1 MTADPQPEE
10 GLGLGP
16 EDLPGL
22 YAAADVASGR
32 GQTAYLAATATR
44 GLLAVAAAALSAVA
58 VGAWQDTVLF
68 AVAVA
73 FVGALA
79 TESWLWATRPERR
92 WYDGRALAESAKTLA
107 WRYAVG
113 ANPFPVGHR
122 EAERELLE
130 RLAGLLRDAP
140 DTGIQPTDEPAISD
154 AMRRLRR
161 KPLAVRRR
169 AYLAGRLEDQRTW
182 YKGKAGFHG
191 RRAARWRTALLT
203 AEAVGVVVALTRAVG
218 WLSLDLAGVVAAVV
232 TAAAA
237 WLAVRQHESAAR
249 AYTFAHGELSI
260 ASERL
265 RSAKGE
271 DAWAKE
277 AADAEEAISR
287 EHIMWRAS
295 RSSS

>member
-1 MTADPQPEE
+1 MTAIPQPQQGV
-10 GLGLGP
+10 GLGR

-22 YAAADVASGR
+22 YVAADAASAR
-32 GQTAYLAATATR
+32 GQKAYRAATASR
-44 GLLAVAAAALSAVA
+44 GLLAVLAALLSALA
-58 VGAWQDTVLF
+58 VGAQRDELLF

-73 FVGALA
+73 FVGALVV
-79 TESWLWATRPERR
+79 ESWLWAARPERR

-113 ANPFPVGHR
+113 ADPFPIRRVR
-122 EAERELLE
+122 AERELLA
-130 RLAGLLRDAP
+130 RLSGLLRDAP
-140 DTGIQPTDEPAISD
+140 ETGIAPTDGPAVSD
-154 AMRRLRR
+154 AMRHLRV
-161 KPLAVRRR
+161 KSLEVRRQ
-169 AYLAGRLEDQRTW
+169 AYLANRLEDQRRW
-182 YKGKAGFHG
+182 YRDKAEFHG
-191 RRAARWRTALLT
+191 RHAARWRVTLLT
-203 AEAVGVVVALTRAVG
+203 AEAVGVVVALARAIG
-218 WLSLDLAGVVAAVV
+218 WLTFDLAGVVATIV

-271 DAWAKE
+271 DDWAKE

-287 EHIMWRAS
+287 EHTMWRAS
-295 RSSS
+295 RSGS